1 MEKETHALHHERKGK
16 KHIMCVMCP
25 DDEATATKKKEDIY
39 ELKDHDWAVTNG
51 FIVGRN
57 DEVKTQQTKRDPDDE
72 IKQRHDA
79 MKLAMNDP
87 DKMREYYEEPCY

>member
-1 MEKETHALHHERKGK
+1 
-16 KHIMCVMCP
+16 MCAMCP
-25 DDEATATKKKEDIY
+25 DDEATAKTIMKYSLIDEY

-72 IKQRHDA
+72 ITQRTAA

-87 DKMREYYEEPCY
+87 DNLREYYEPPRY